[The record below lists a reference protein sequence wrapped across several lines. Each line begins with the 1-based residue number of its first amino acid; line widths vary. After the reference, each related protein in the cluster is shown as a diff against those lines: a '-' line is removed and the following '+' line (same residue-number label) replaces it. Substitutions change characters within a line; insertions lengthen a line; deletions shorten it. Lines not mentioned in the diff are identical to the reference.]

1 VTVKTLEHEVAPRDA
16 AWLQERLARIGYN
29 VSRSGQMDA
38 MTKDVV
44 STFQM
49 KYRPSDISGT
59 VDAETAALI
68 DVASTPSAMRVAGAG
83 DTETRPYTSRW

>member
-1 VTVKTLEHEVAPRDA
+1 
-16 AWLQERLARIGYN
+16 
-29 VSRSGQMDA
+29 MDV
-38 MTKDVV
+38 MTKEVV

-49 KYRPSDISGT
+49 KYRPQDISGT

-68 DVASTPSAMRVAGAG
+68 EVASTPGAMRVSGAG